1 MNTARLALLGL
12 ALPLTAAAAPPRFS
26 STPTTATTA
35 PSSSPPKVPARPQ
48 TTVEEIHDAEHEGT
62 HPHHFTVFVG
72 ATTVHGETHPTVGA
86 DYIYWLPVL
95 DRRLGLS
102 PLVDLV
108 LGEPRELLVGLGV
121 AMRAAWGLRLTL
133 APVLA
138 MADGHRAWGGRVNT
152 GFDLHF
158 GHISVGPALDADFF
172 AESTAYVYG
181 LAVGYG
187 F

>member
-1 MNTARLALLGL
+1 MRPLHVALLGL

-26 STPTTATTA
+26 STPPAATTA
-35 PSSSPPKVPARPQ
+35 RSNSPQRVPARTE
-48 TTVEEIHDAEHEGT
+48 TTEEETHDAEHEGT
-62 HPHHFTVFVG
+62 HPHHFAVLLG

-86 DYIYWLPVL
+86 DYVYWLPVL

-121 AMRAAWGLRLTL
+121 AMRAPWGLRLTL

-138 MADGHRAWGGRVNT
+138 MAGGHRAWGGRVNV
-152 GFDLHF
+152 GYDLHF
-158 GHISVGPALDADFF
+158 GHFSVGPVLDADFF
-172 AESTAYVYG
+172 AENTAYVYG

>member
-1 MNTARLALLGL
+1 VKRVAPTLVALAVWSTAG
-12 ALPLTAAAAPPRFS
+12 AAPPRFS
-26 STPTTATTA
+26 
-35 PSSSPPKVPARPQ
+35 PSGPAASPGARPTSVQ
-48 TTVEEIHDAEHEGT
+48 PPTAAKTTIEETHEAEHEGT
-62 HPHHFTVFVG
+62 HPHHFAVLLG

-108 LGEPRELLVGLGV
+108 LGEPRELLFGLGV
-121 AMRAAWGLRLTL
+121 AMRAPWGLRLTL

-138 MADGHRAWGGRVNT
+138 LADGHRAWGGRVNV
-152 GFDLHF
+152 GYDLHF
-158 GHISVGPALDADFF
+158 GHFSVGPVLDADLF
-172 AESTAYVYG
+172 AENTAYVYG

>member
-48 TTVEEIHDAEHEGT
+48 TTVEETHDAEHEGT

-181 LAVGYG
+181 LAVG